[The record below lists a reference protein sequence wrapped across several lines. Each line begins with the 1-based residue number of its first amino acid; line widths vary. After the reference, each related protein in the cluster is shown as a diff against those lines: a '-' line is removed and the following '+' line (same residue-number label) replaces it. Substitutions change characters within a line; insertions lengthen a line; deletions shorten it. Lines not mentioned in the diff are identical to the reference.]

1 MADLVIREQDG
12 WIEITDIVD
21 ELGPVPKQ
29 ELWDFAGV
37 GDVEQAQQL
46 LDMELGDAIEEKID
60 MAEITGI
67 KVVSVPDDIT
77 GENLRVWIKIN

>member
-1 MADLVIREQDG
+1 MADLIIREEDG

-21 ELGPVPKQ
+21 ELGPVSKQ
-29 ELWDFAGV
+29 ELWDFAGI

-60 MAEITGI
+60 MAEIVGI
-67 KVVSVPDDIT
+67 KVVSVPDDIK
-77 GENLRVWIKIN
+77 GESLRVWIKIQ

>member
-1 MADLVIREQDG
+1 MADLVIREKDG
-12 WIEITDIVD
+12 WIEITDVVD
-21 ELGPVPKQ
+21 ELGPVSKQ
-29 ELWDFAGV
+29 ELWDFAGT

-67 KVVSVPDDIT
+67 KVVSVPDDIK
-77 GENLRVWIKIN
+77 GENLRVWIKIG